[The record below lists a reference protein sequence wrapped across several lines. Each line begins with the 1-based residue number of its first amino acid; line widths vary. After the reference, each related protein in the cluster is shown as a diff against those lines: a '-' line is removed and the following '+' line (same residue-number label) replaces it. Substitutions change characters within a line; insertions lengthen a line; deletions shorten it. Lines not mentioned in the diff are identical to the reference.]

1 MPEPSLMQ
9 TPGGSIVEIL
19 RRRGK
24 LKPTPTEPQPMAA
37 DSPNRIGN
45 LNGPWSI
52 MLRLA
57 LATYPLVLAWAVWVT
72 SNVFADI
79 AFRSSGD
86 RFTAGD
92 AAKMRAEMVERIT
105 DTTKPMQIIDAR
117 LVRVETKLDTLIE
130 RQH

>member
-1 MPEPSLMQ
+1 MSDRFLEQ
-9 TPGGSIVEIL
+9 TPGGSLVEII
-19 RRRGK
+19 RRRIRS
-24 LKPTPTEPQPMAA
+24 TPSEPSPMAA

-45 LNGPWSI
+45 LNGPWSV

-57 LATYPLVLAWAVWVT
+57 LASYPLVLAWSVWVT

-79 AFRSSGD
+79 AFRNSGD
-86 RFTAGD
+86 RFTTADG
-92 AAKMRAEMVERIT
+92 AKLRADMVERIN
-105 DTTKPMQIIDAR
+105 DNTKPIQIIDAR

>member
-1 MPEPSLMQ
+1 MSDRFLEQ
-9 TPGGSIVEIL
+9 TPGGSLVEII
-19 RRRGK
+19 RRRIRS
-24 LKPTPTEPQPMAA
+24 TPSEPSPMAA

-45 LNGPWSI
+45 LNRPWSV

-57 LATYPLVLAWAVWVT
+57 LASYPLVLAWSVWVT

-79 AFRSSGD
+79 AFRNSGD
-86 RFTAGD
+86 RFTTADG
-92 AAKMRAEMVERIT
+92 AKLRADMVERIN
-105 DTTKPMQIIDAR
+105 DNTKPIQIIDAR